1 MSEKCLKLKV
11 FAKID
16 FIAFLASLGSTK
28 PEILGSNFSRPSTS
42 FYDIIF
48 KMDASRMNMPHN
60 DPCKLH
66 TITKLVSKPMFL
78 NISNIMVCNKMIMEW
93 LPS

>member
-16 FIAFLASLGSTK
+16 FIAFLASLGF
-28 PEILGSNFSRPSTS
+28 NFSRPSTS

-48 KMDASRMNMPHN
+48 KMAASRLNMPYN
-60 DPCKLH
+60 DPFKLH

-78 NISNIMVCNKMIMEW
+78 NID
-93 LPS
+93 